1 MSSFQL
7 QNSEVLA
14 RLKPFGILFE
24 KSLNDLI
31 KGIRAH
37 SKDSPESL
45 AKFLDAA
52 IQECKT
58 ELYSTDLETKAMAV
72 LKLAYLEMYGF
83 DMSWCNFQILEVMSS
98 NKFQQ
103 KRIGYLAAI
112 QSFKSEQDLLILAT
126 NQFKKDLNSSL
137 HVEVGLAL
145 SGIATI
151 VTPSLSKDIN
161 DDVLMKLNHSK
172 PYIRKKAIL
181 AMYKIFLRYPDSLRV
196 NFHRIIEKLDDTDV
210 AVVSATVNVIC
221 ELSKKNPKLFL
232 NYLPKLFSILEETKN
247 NWLIIRI
254 LKLFQSLSRVEP
266 RMKKKIL
273 PAIMDL
279 MQRTQASSLIYE
291 CINCAVNGQM
301 LSVESSKDKQTAKL
315 CILQLMN
322 FFKTKDSN
330 LKFVGLIAL
339 INILK
344 IFPVFMHSVEG
355 VSDVIMDC
363 LNDPDLIIKKK
374 ALEVSSYLVND
385 DNIVEVIKVMLLQL
399 VPDSNNVDDSLKL
412 EVTTNILKIASK
424 DNYNNIP
431 NFKWYVAVLKDI
443 LNLTLLPVAPGSSAP
458 VSTTASKEIATHI
471 GNEIRVLATKVPS
484 IRPVLLEKIVVEVVL
499 DENVIAF
506 CPFILKDVYW
516 VLGEY
521 IDEFQTGVDDDDE
534 VEVENKELVV
544 NLDKKLCIFNTLV
557 NHNIDKKLGL
567 GTSGHFKISSMLL
580 TLQEPQVLSV
590 MIQALVKLFNRII
603 YDYTCVYSNNGEF
616 SDSKYYEMSYHLY
629 KLIEFLT
636 NWEKHYNYEVQERAL
651 SWLEFLKLCQEAMI
665 GEDLSEIK
673 KLEAK
678 DVSHYENNTTRGDL
692 EEEDISDTELEL
704 ESSSDDSSGSDEY
717 ENLIFSDDEKPS
729 RTNPV
734 TDFEPNPFT
743 EQESEINNPSKKLP
757 GLLSNVLPSFFKV
770 YMLKPIAKN
779 AQRHIGL
786 PEDLDLNLVINEM
799 PHADEEL
806 ATNETYELF
815 LSDTDNF
822 EEDLIQLSSNETD
835 NKNRTNKEARA
846 LRLKEDPFYLEP
858 ERKSKIKSKTLGM
871 LDETNSLNSKTAS
884 LSSRIEEPTKPKKKK
899 SSKIKKEKVL
909 ILDEESVEGEV
920 EAANEQNNQS
930 STKRKGKKNA
940 IKIDSS
946 KLDNFDLLSA
956 APVNSSNE
964 EYDVDLD
971 ALRAKL
977 SQTSIEKPKKKKKVK
992 KSEKS
997 EKEQLV
1003 GSNEAVDT
1011 KGEQKEEEERPSTK
1025 QSSATDSSVITV
1037 KPMKKKTKKKAI
1049 IIE

>member
-1 MSSFQL
+1 MSSFQI

-14 RLKPFGILFE
+14 RLKPFGISFE

-112 QSFKSEQDLLILAT
+112 QSFKNEQDLLILAT
-126 NQFKKDLNSSL
+126 NQFKKDLNSSQ

-145 SGIATI
+145 SGIASI
-151 VTPSLSKDIN
+151 VTPSLSQDIN

-181 AMYKIFLRYPDSLRV
+181 AMYKIFLQYPDSLRM
-196 NFHRIIEKLDDTDV
+196 NFHRVIEKLDDTDV
-210 AVVSATVNVIC
+210 SVVSATVNVIC

-279 MQRTQASSLIYE
+279 MHRTQASSLIYE

-301 LSVESSKDKQTAKL
+301 LSAESSKDKQTAKL
-315 CILQLMN
+315 CIQQLMN

-355 VSDVIMDC
+355 VSEVIMDC

-385 DNIVEVIKVMLLQL
+385 ENIVEVVKVMLLQL
-399 VPDSNNVDDSLKL
+399 IPNSTSVDDSLKL
-412 EVTTNILKIASK
+412 EVTSNILRIASK
-424 DNYNNIP
+424 DSYSNIP
-431 NFKWYVAVLKDI
+431 NFRWYVAVLKDI
-443 LNLTLLPVAPGSSAP
+443 LNLTLLPIASGSSGT
-458 VSTTASKEIATHI
+458 VSTTTSKEIATQI

-499 DENVIAF
+499 DENVMKL
-506 CPFILKDVYW
+506 CPLILKDVYW

-521 IDEFQTGVDDDDE
+521 IDEFQIGVDDDDE
-534 VEVENKELVV
+534 VGVENEDLVV
-544 NLDKKLCIFNTLV
+544 NLDKKLFIFNTLV
-557 NHNIDKKLGL
+557 NYRIDEKLGL
-567 GTSGHFKISSMLL
+567 GTSGNFKISSMLL

-590 MIQALVKLFNRII
+590 LIQALVKLYNGIV
-603 YDYTCVYSNNGEF
+603 YDYTRVYSNNGEF
-616 SDSKYYEMSYHLY
+616 SESKYSELCYHLY
-629 KLIEFLT
+629 RLIGFLS
-636 NWEKHYNYEVQERAL
+636 NWERHYNYEVQERAL
-651 SWLEFLKLCQEAMI
+651 SWLEFLRLCQEAMN
-665 GEDLSEIK
+665 GEDLSKVK
-673 KLEAK
+673 KLEMK
-678 DVSHYENNTTRGDL
+678 DL
-692 EEEDISDTELEL
+692 EVYGNKTKVGSIKERDSSDTEKED
-704 ESSSDDSSGSDEY
+704 ESSSDDSSSSDEY
-717 ENLIFSDDEKPS
+717 ENLIFSDNEKPS
-729 RTNPV
+729 KPNSVP
-734 TDFEPNPFT
+734 DIEPNPFA
-743 EQESEINNPSKKLP
+743 EQYQELNNNPKSLP
-757 GLLSNVLPSFFKV
+757 GLLSNVLPSFFKA
-770 YMLKPIAKN
+770 YMLKPVAKN
-779 AQRHIGL
+779 AQLNIGL
-786 PEDLDLNLVINEM
+786 PENLDLDSEINEI
-799 PHADEEL
+799 PQAGGEF
-806 ATNETYELF
+806 TNNDTYDLF
-815 LSDTDNF
+815 LSDSELF
-822 EEDLIQLSSNETD
+822 EEDLIQLSSAETESERRI
-835 NKNRTNKEARA
+835 NREERM
-846 LRLKEDPFYLEP
+846 LRLKDSPYYLEP
-858 ERKSKIKSKTLGM
+858 ERKSKTKSKRPEKG
-871 LDETNSLNSKTAS
+871 DEVHSESSPAAS
-884 LSSRIEEPTKPKKKK
+884 LSSKKEEPTRFKKKK

-909 ILDEESVEGEV
+909 ILDEESVEG
-920 EAANEQNNQS
+920 AADLPQEQITEPS
-930 STKRKGKKNA
+930 KKSKGKKNA
-940 IKIDSS
+940 LKIDSS
-946 KLDNFDLLSA
+946 KLDDFDLLA
-956 APVNSSNE
+956 AEPVNASNE
-964 EYDVDLD
+964 EYDIDLEV
-971 ALRAKL
+971 LRAKL
-977 SQTSIEKPKKKKKVK
+977 SQTSIDKPKKKKKARRTDK
-992 KSEKS
+992 KDQLLEVGPSEATD
-997 EKEQLV
+997 KER
-1003 GSNEAVDT
+1003 
-1011 KGEQKEEEERPSTK
+1011 EQMQEDNKPSTK
-1025 QSSATDSSVITV
+1025 DASTTDSSIITV
-1037 KPMKKKTKKKAI
+1037 KPMKKKTKKKAV